1 VENSLIYH
9 LQTITSLSSIQKELI
24 TAAFHPL
31 KVKEDACLF
40 SGGAVCHHLYFIT
53 KGVLK
58 FVSSD
63 DQGKDAIH
71 FFLPENHF
79 CTILDSFL
87 NQKVIDDRIQAA
99 CETEVLSVNFLA
111 LQKVYLHFPEFK
123 SLLDDIFQRQ
133 LLEKVN
139 LRNAY
144 LNKDALSRYL
154 LFIEKQ
160 PDIALR
166 VKMQDVASYLG
177 IAPQSLSRLRKQIS

>member
-1 VENSLIYH
+1 MENSLICH
-9 LQTITSLSSIQKELI
+9 LETTQSLSSIQKEVI
-24 TAAFHPL
+24 KAAFHPL
-31 KVKEDACLF
+31 KVKEDAYLF
-40 SGGAVCHHLYFIT
+40 TGGAVCHHLYFIT

-63 DQGKDAIH
+63 DQGKEATH
-71 FFLPENHF
+71 FFLQENHF

-87 NQKVIDDRIQAA
+87 NQKVTDDRIQAA
-99 CETEVLSVNFLA
+99 CEAEVLNVSFQA
-111 LQKVYLHFPEFK
+111 LQKVYQQFPEFK
-123 SLLDDIFQRQ
+123 SLFDSIFQRQ

-144 LNKDALSRYL
+144 LNRDALSRYL

>member
-1 VENSLIYH
+1 MENSLIYY
-9 LQTITSLSSIQKELI
+9 LQRIRSLSSVQKELI
-24 TAAFHPL
+24 SAAFHPL

-40 SGGAVCHHLYFIT
+40 TGGTVCHHLYFIT

-63 DQGKDAIH
+63 DQGKDATH
-71 FFLPENHF
+71 FFLQENHF

-87 NQKVIDDRIQAA
+87 NQKVTGDRIQAA
-99 CETEVLSVNFLA
+99 CEAEVLSVNFLE
-111 LQKVYLHFPEFK
+111 LQKVYLQFPEFK

-144 LNKDALSRYL
+144 LNRDALSRYL
-154 LFIEKQ
+154 LFIETQ
-160 PDIALR
+160 SDIALR